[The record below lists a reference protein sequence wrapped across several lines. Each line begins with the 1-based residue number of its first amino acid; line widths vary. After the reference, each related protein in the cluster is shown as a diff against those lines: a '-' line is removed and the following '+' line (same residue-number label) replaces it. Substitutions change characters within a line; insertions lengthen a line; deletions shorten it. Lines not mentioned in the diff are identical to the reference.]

1 MRDYNKTLE
10 LKNNSGNSERKL
22 KYPCI
27 YKHFKGKYYATMGL
41 SKASDNVES
50 ICELYSKKELTQNKN
65 KYKLVIRHTE
75 REKDI
80 YVYRDLDGNF
90 YHKEE
95 DDTNDL
101 VLYKTLYDDTGIF
114 ARSLDMFLEK
124 VDTDKYVNSIQEYR
138 FEEFYK

>member
-1 MRDYNKTLE
+1 MIE
-10 LKNNSGNSERKL
+10 LKNNLGISERKL

-41 SKASDNVES
+41 SKAIDDIEN
-50 ICELYSKKELTQNKN
+50 ICEIYGKENLIQNRN

-75 REKDI
+75 RE
-80 YVYRDLDGNF
+80 
-90 YHKEE
+90 E
-95 DDTNDL
+95 DTNDL

-114 ARSLDMFLEK
+114 ARPLDMFLEK

-138 FEEFYK
+138 FEEVYK